1 MRLVAAVLENAFVRL
16 EPLEGVVMGVN
27 YGFDK
32 LRFLAP
38 VLSGSQVRGR
48 F

>member
-1 MRLVAAVLENAFVRL
+1 MTYDAVP
-16 EPLEGVVMGVN
+16 PLKGVVMGVN

-38 VLSGSQVRGR
+38 VWRERLALYGSLTL
-48 F
+48 